1 VSRVEKAVR
10 IGRTDI
16 LCDVA
21 NGAVGSASV
30 SGRLTDHLA
39 IGVLTG
45 LIHRDI
51 VDDVIRECGKRE
63 KRSRLLPAH
72 VVMYY
77 CRRKCSSLRRVAIC
91 EIMTE

>member
-1 VSRVEKAVR
+1 MIRRVAVRKAVG
-10 IGRTDI
+10 IDHTDI

-21 NGAVGSASV
+21 NGAVGSTPA

-51 VDDVIRECGKRE
+51 IDDVIPRVRETRE
-63 KRSRLLPAH
+63 AVTATACARSDG
-72 VVMYY
+72 
-77 CRRKCSSLRRVAIC
+77 LRVGVEPVLR
-91 EIMTE
+91 